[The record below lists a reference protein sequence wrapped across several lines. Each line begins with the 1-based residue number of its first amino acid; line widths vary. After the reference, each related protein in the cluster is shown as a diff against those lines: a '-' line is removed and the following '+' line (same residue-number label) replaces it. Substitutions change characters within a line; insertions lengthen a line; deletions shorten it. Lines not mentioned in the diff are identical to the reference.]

1 MEPVL
6 LRPGEGEQIH
16 AGPARAS
23 LKAVRE
29 STGGTFSMTETTI
42 WPGFRGPVAHVH
54 REMHD
59 AFYVLEGT
67 LALRLGEEEV
77 TAPAGTF
84 ACVPPGVVHTFWN
97 PGDEPVRFLNINT
110 PGGWEDYLRDL
121 AAAMPAQGPP
131 DPESMAELAKQYDFE
146 PVG

>member
-1 MEPVL
+1 M
-6 LRPGEGEQIH
+6 LRPGEGEEVQV
-16 AGPARAS
+16 GPARAS

-42 WPGFRGPVAHVH
+42 GPGFPGPVAHVH

-67 LALRLGEEEV
+67 LTLRLGDEEV
-77 TAPAGTF
+77 EAPAGTF
-84 ACVPPGVVHTFWN
+84 ACVPPGVVHTFSN
-97 PGDEPVRFLNINT
+97 PSDEPVRFLNINT

-121 AAAMPAQGPP
+121 GAAIPAHGPP
-131 DPESMAELAKQYDFE
+131 DPERMAELASKHDFE